1 MKRSKNYRR
10 SKIKLSRN
18 TVIILLTVLVLML
31 VSFLTLAKKG
41 VSDNIP
47 TNGEAGEISSD
58 VSVDN
63 SSKDS
68 SFLTLSSAKSATYG
82 PYEVVR
88 VVDGDTYKINIDGTE
103 QTVRLIGVDTPESVS
118 SDESKNCVEGKD
130 ASVYVKNL
138 ITGKMV
144 YLEYDAG
151 QTDKYGRVLAYVYY
165 EGVQLEK
172 ILLEMGYARTMTIA
186 PNVNYADEYAKIQ
199 TNARESNTGFWETNP
214 WGD

>member
-1 MKRSKNYRR
+1 
-10 SKIKLSRN
+10 
-18 TVIILLTVLVLML
+18 ML

-41 VSDNIP
+41 LSDNLP
-47 TNGEAGEISSD
+47 NSGETGEISSD
-58 VSVDN
+58 VAV
-63 SSKDS
+63 DS
-68 SFLTLSSAKSATYG
+68 SAESSSRDSTLLTLSSAKNTTYG

-138 ITGKMV
+138 ITGKRV

-165 EGVQLEK
+165 EDVQLEK

-199 TNARESNTGFWETNP
+199 AKARESNTGFWETNP